1 MELDINKLRENDLKF
16 LKNILINVYLKN
28 EFQIQ
33 RQIQI
38 ILLQKKKI

>member
-1 MELDINKLRENDLKF
+1 MELDVDKLRENDLKF